1 MSPPAG
7 VTAQLRQL
15 IHYHLDN
22 GFAENALFLAT
33 RLHALEPRNPDAA
46 HLLALCNLRLAR
58 YKAAFDTA
66 RPKGPQAQH
75 LGCAYVFAQACLALE
90 HFELGAQAL
99 EKVRGLW
106 AGRSH
111 WSKLALTILLCTLA
125 DCSPDKHSETSRRH
139 IPDAAA
145 CFCMLGKLYAAHG
158 DTKKAIDYYVD
169 ALKLNSFMWDA
180 FTGLCDIGA
189 VVRPQNV
196 FKITPDMLA
205 SISHAATNG
214 HAPPVAL
221 APDTLDTRNP
231 FVSTPDVDPFNP
243 TVRQGGDVGLNLG
256 GSDLLSKLNGYRRNP
271 PNNSALHNVETPI
284 TNGQNLRD
292 DDVMMGEGG
301 GPVMH
306 EQVSDIT
313 HAPGRKLRMQPFNA
327 VEEPP
332 RMRPITSRARTKTL
346 SEGEQTDI
354 PRPVN
359 QNGHKRTVSGHST
372 HAQHTQASSA
382 HTVDPT
388 AAPPRRS
395 VRLLN
400 SINPLSSISSTRA
413 SSSRTATVSN
423 RDPDAREPRE
433 RRELRKARATGTRGK
448 TTSTVGRVVSGNRK
462 PTVEISDFS
471 KQETRPAVAAATAQ
485 PQRTAPPAPPVDMAR
500 EKDALQWILDLLLKI
515 GSGYRHLSRYES
527 VKALEAFASVPTVQR
542 ETPWVLAQIG
552 KAYYERAMYADAEK
566 VFQKIREK
574 APSFLDHMEVYSNTL
589 WQLKKEVALGHL
601 AHTLMDQ
608 DRLSPQAWCALGN
621 ASSLERQHDDAVKC
635 FARATQLDPK
645 FAYAF
650 TLQGHEHVA
659 NEEFDKAMAAYRSA
673 ISADNR
679 HYNGWYGLGNV
690 YERMGKFDVAEKH
703 YRAASQIN
711 PNNAMIIVR
720 IGLVSIYSIACPFTA
735 NPLQVLDRMKKIEP
749 ALVQFEAAIK
759 LDPRSIMARFRKAQV
774 LLKLGAP
781 EESLKELL
789 YLKDAA
795 PDDPNIH
802 FLLGRCYK
810 KLRDSANA
818 IRHLTIAM
826 NLDPK
831 SHAVI
836 KEVMESIDQDDDG
849 GWSSED
855 ER

>member
-7 VTAQLRQL
+7 VNAQLRQL

-22 GFAENALFLAT
+22 GFLENALFLAG
-33 RLHALEPRNPDAA
+33 RLHALEPRSPDAA
-46 HLLALCNLRLAR
+46 HLLALCNLRLGR
-58 YKAAFDTA
+58 YKAAFDCSRA
-66 RPKGPQAQH
+66 KGVQSQH
-75 LGCAYVFAQACLALE
+75 LGCAYVFAQACLGLE
-90 HFELGAQAL
+90 RYDLGAQAL

-106 AGRSH
+106 AGRNH
-111 WSKLALTILLCTLA
+111 WN
-125 DCSPDKHSETSRRH
+125 KHSETSRRH
-139 IPDAAA
+139 VPDAAA
-145 CFCMLGKLYAAHG
+145 CYCMLGKLYAAHG
-158 DTKKAIDYYVD
+158 DTKKAIDYYVE
-169 ALKLNSFMWDA
+169 ALKINSFMWDA

-205 SISHAATNG
+205 SISHTASNGTGSHATSSQES
-214 HAPPVAL
+214 
-221 APDTLDTRNP
+221 LDARNP

-243 TVRQGGDVGLNLG
+243 SVRHGGDIGLNLG
-256 GSDLLSKLNGYRRNP
+256 GSNLLSRLNGSNTMANGNIAGPAY
-271 PNNSALHNVETPI
+271 HDVDTPI
-284 TNGQNLRD
+284 ANGQNFHD
-292 DDVMMGEGG
+292 EDIMMGEAG
-301 GPVMH
+301 GPVMN
-306 EQVSDIT
+306 EQVIDMGL
-313 HAPGRKLRMQPFNA
+313 APGRKPRMPAFNA
-327 VEEPP
+327 TVEPP
-332 RMRPITSRARTKTL
+332 RMRPITSRVRTKTNP
-346 SEGEQTDI
+346 ETDQTDI
-354 PRPVN
+354 PRPIN
-359 QNGHKRTVSGHST
+359 QNGHKRTVSGHSMQPPPISNPQT
-372 HAQHTQASSA
+372 LDSM
-382 HTVDPT
+382 

-400 SINPLSSISSTRA
+400 SITQIRP
-413 SSSRTATVSN
+413 SSSRLGGTSSK
-423 RDPDAREPRE
+423 ELESKE
-433 RRELRKARATGTRGK
+433 RRELRKVKATGTKGRTA

-462 PTVEISDFS
+462 PYTEASESS
-471 KQETRPAVAAATAQ
+471 KPDSRPASAAALAI
-485 PQRTAPPAPPVDMAR
+485 PPPRMASQADTAR
-500 EKDALQWILDLLLKI
+500 EQDALNWLLDLLLKI

-527 VKALEAFASVPTVQR
+527 TKSLEAFALVPKGQR

-552 KAYYERAMYADAEK
+552 KAYYERTMYADAEK
-566 VFQKIREK
+566 VFQKIREI
-574 APSFLDHMEVYSNTL
+574 APSYLEHMEVYSNTL
-589 WQLKKEVALGHL
+589 WQLKDEIALGHL

-621 ASSLERQHDDAVKC
+621 ASSLDRQHDDAVKC

-659 NEEFDKAMAAYRSA
+659 NEEFDKAMAAYRNA

-690 YERMGKFDVAEKH
+690 YERLGKYDVAEKH

-711 PNNAMIIVR
+711 PNNAMILVR
-720 IGLVSIYSIACPFTA
+720 IGL
-735 NPLQVLDRMKKIEP
+735 VLDRMKKPEP
-749 ALVQFEAAIK
+749 ALMQFEAAIK
-759 LDPRSIMARFRKAQV
+759 LDSRSIMARFRKSQI
-774 LLKLGAP
+774 LLKLGSP
-781 EESLKELL
+781 EESLRELL

-810 KLRDSANA
+810 KLRDRASA

-831 SHAVI
+831 SHGVI
-836 KEVMESIDQDDDG
+836 KEVMESIDADDEG

-855 ER
+855 DH

>member
-7 VTAQLRQL
+7 VNAQLRQL
-15 IHYHLDN
+15 IYYHLDN
-22 GFAENALFLAT
+22 SFLENALFLAG

-46 HLLALCNLRLAR
+46 HLLALCNLRLGR
-58 YKAAFDTA
+58 YKAAFDCS
-66 RPKGPQAQH
+66 RSKGVHSQH
-75 LGCAYVFAQACLALE
+75 LGCAYVFAQACLGLE
-90 HFELGAQAL
+90 RYDAGAQAL

-106 AGRSH
+106 AGRNH
-111 WSKLALTILLCTLA
+111 WS
-125 DCSPDKHSETSRRH
+125 KHSETSRRH

-145 CFCMLGKLYAAHG
+145 CYCMLGKLYAAHG
-158 DTKKAIDYYVD
+158 DTKKAIDYYVE
-169 ALKLNSFMWDA
+169 ALKINSFMWDA

-205 SISHAATNG
+205 SISHVATNG
-214 HAPPVAL
+214 NA
-221 APDTLDTRNP
+221 TYTTSSQESLDTRNP
-231 FVSTPDVDPFNP
+231 FVSTPDLDPFNP
-243 TVRQGGDVGLNLG
+243 SIRQGGDVGLNLG
-256 GSDLLSKLNGYRRNP
+256 GSNLLSRLNGSNP
-271 PNNSALHNVETPI
+271 GTNGIGANSTHHDVETP
-284 TNGQNLRD
+284 TANGQPFHHE
-292 DDVMMGEGG
+292 DVLMGEAG
-301 GPVMH
+301 GPVLT
-306 EQVSDIT
+306 EQGMDMA
-313 HAPGRKLRMQPFNA
+313 HAPARKPRLPGFNG

-332 RMRPITSRARTKTL
+332 RMRSITSRVRTKTNP
-346 SEGEQTDI
+346 EGDQTDI
-354 PRPVN
+354 PRPIN
-359 QNGHKRTVSGHST
+359 QNGHKRTVSGQTMQHGPTSST
-372 HAQHTQASSA
+372 QPL
-382 HTVDPT
+382 DPT

-395 VRLLN
+395 TRLQN
-400 SINPLSSISSTRA
+400 SISQIRA
-413 SSSRTATVSN
+413 SSSRLGGLSSK
-423 RDPDAREPRE
+423 DQESKE
-433 RRELRKARATGTRGK
+433 RRELRKVKATGTKGRTG
-448 TTSTVGRVVSGNRK
+448 TASIVGRVVSGNRK
-462 PTVEISDFS
+462 PHFEASEMS
-471 KQETRPAVAAATAQ
+471 KPESRPASAAAIAAQ
-485 PQRTAPPAPPVDMAR
+485 PPRMAPQVDTAR
-500 EKDALQWILDLLLKI
+500 EQEALNWLLDLLLRI

-527 VKALEAFASVPTVQR
+527 TKALEAFAAVPKGQR
-542 ETPWVLAQIG
+542 DTPWVLAQIG
-552 KAYYERAMYADAEK
+552 KAYYECAMYAEAEK
-566 VFQKIREK
+566 IFRQIREK
-574 APSFLDHMEVYSNTL
+574 TPSYLEHMEVYSNTL
-589 WQLKKEVALGHL
+589 WQLKQEVALGHL

-621 ASSLERQHDDAVKC
+621 ASSLDRQHDDAVKC

-659 NEEFDKAMAAYRSA
+659 NEEFDKAMAAYRNA

-690 YERMGKFDVAEKH
+690 YERMGKYEVAEKH

-711 PNNAMIIVR
+711 PNNAMILVR
-720 IGLVSIYSIACPFTA
+720 IGL
-735 NPLQVLDRMKKIEP
+735 VLDRMKKIEP
-749 ALVQFEAAIK
+749 ALMQFEAAIK
-759 LDPRSIMARFRKAQV
+759 IDPRSIMARFRKSQI

-810 KLRDSANA
+810 KLQDRASA

-831 SHAVI
+831 SHGII
-836 KEVMESIDQDDDG
+836 KEVMESIDEDDNG
-849 GWSSED
+849 AWSSED